1 MTEPPPS
8 VLAARRQAE
17 LLFTSAEI
25 VKAIDQ
31 LSVRLTVLLA
41 ESNPLL
47 VCVMNGALPFTA
59 ALMQRLHFPLQVT
72 YVDVG
77 RYGDKTEG
85 GALTWH
91 NKPLADLRD
100 RHVVLVDDIL
110 DRGVT
115 IEALR
120 DWAVAGGAAEVTVA
134 VLLDK
139 CASSQPGS
147 NSESQPAS
155 QPERGADFA
164 ALKCPDRYVFGWG
177 MDFED
182 YWRNLPD
189 IYALRQQVE
198 G

>member
-1 MTEPPPS
+1 VIEPPPS
-8 VLAARRQAE
+8 VLAARQQAE
-17 LLFTSAEI
+17 LLFSHREI
-25 VKAIDQ
+25 TKAIDQ

-41 ESNPLL
+41 ENNPLL

-77 RYGDKTEG
+77 RYGNETEG
-85 GALTWH
+85 GRLTWH
-91 NKPLADLRD
+91 RESVADLRD

-115 IEALR
+115 IGALR
-120 DWAVAGGAAEVTVA
+120 DWAERAGASAVTVA

-139 CASSQPGS
+139 GLL
-147 NSESQPAS
+147 EKGLLE

-177 MDFED
+177 MDFEG

-189 IYALRQQVE
+189 IYALPHQGE
-198 G
+198 A